1 MAVNTGSLND
11 GCAVGMTE
19 SEVRLKFA
27 TEEEEE
33 AKNGVPALHEVT
45 PSSFVTAGLE
55 LEGQQ

>member
-1 MAVNTGSLND
+1 
-11 GCAVGMTE
+11 MTE